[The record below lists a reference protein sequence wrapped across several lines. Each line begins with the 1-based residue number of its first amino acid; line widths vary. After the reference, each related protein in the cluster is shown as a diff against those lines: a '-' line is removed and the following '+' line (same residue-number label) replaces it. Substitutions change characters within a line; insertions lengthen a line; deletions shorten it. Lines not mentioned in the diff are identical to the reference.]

1 MEKNEK
7 IKQNLSEVYE
17 EVEDFIRFLDS
28 QIDNYQEKEK

>member
-7 IKQNLSEVYE
+7 IKQNLSEVKE